1 MSSIATLASVQRQR
15 MLLACA
21 KDGMKAEE
29 IAVATGL
36 SRATIY
42 REIKKIEQ
50 LKAAARERRAS

>member
-1 MSSIATLASVQRQR
+1 

-42 REIKKIEQ
+42 REIKKIEA